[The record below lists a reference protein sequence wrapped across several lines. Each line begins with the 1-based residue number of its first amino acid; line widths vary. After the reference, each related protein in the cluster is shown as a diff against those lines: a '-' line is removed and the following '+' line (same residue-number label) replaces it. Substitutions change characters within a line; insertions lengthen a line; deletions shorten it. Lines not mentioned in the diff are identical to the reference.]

1 MCGIIGYIGKK
12 QAYPIIIN
20 GLKKLE
26 YRGYDS
32 YGVCVLNNDNVFLK
46 KKVGR
51 ISNESGENLREGNLG
66 IGHSRWATTG
76 GVCEKNAHPHEY
88 NGFYVVHNGI
98 VENYKELKEDLLK
111 KGHKFN
117 SDTDT
122 EIIAHLVSEEF
133 KDNLEDAV
141 RKALKKIIGSYGVA
155 IVSPKDKDKIVIA
168 KMSSPI
174 IIGICKD
181 GHIVASD
188 PSAVIDYTKQIVTL
202 DDGEIAVLKKD
213 GYMILKEKKIEIID
227 WESDAVSKGEYE
239 HFMLKEIMEEPKV
252 IENVTQGRLL
262 EDNVKLGGLETS
274 KERLEKTNKIYLVG
288 CGTGYHAAKTGE
300 YLMEEI
306 AGIDAEAHMASE
318 IRYRNVRLGPNYAAI
333 FVSQSGETADNLA
346 CLKRMKEVGVLPLGV
361 TNVIGSTQTRET
373 EGGVYTRCGPEIAV
387 ASTKAFIG
395 QLTVLT
401 MISIFL
407 GRQRNLGKERAKEI
421 IAELKELPRKG
432 SLILDNHKQI
442 QELAKKYSQ
451 FKNFW
456 FIGRK
461 FNYPIAMEGALKLKE
476 ISYVHAEGTPG
487 GELKHGPL
495 ALIDENFPT
504 IAICT
509 KDSVYDKMISNVE
522 EVKARNGKVIAIA
535 TEGDNRIKDIVDDV
549 IYIPETL
556 ECLTPLLST
565 MPLHLF
571 AYYFALSLNRDIDK
585 PRNLAK
591 SVTVE

>member
-387 ASTKAFIG
+387 ASTKAF
-395 QLTVLT
+395 
-401 MISIFL
+401 
-407 GRQRNLGKERAKEI
+407 
-421 IAELKELPRKG
+421 
-432 SLILDNHKQI
+432 
-442 QELAKKYSQ
+442 
-451 FKNFW
+451 
-456 FIGRK
+456 
-461 FNYPIAMEGALKLKE
+461 
-476 ISYVHAEGTPG
+476 
-487 GELKHGPL
+487 
-495 ALIDENFPT
+495 
-504 IAICT
+504 
-509 KDSVYDKMISNVE
+509 
-522 EVKARNGKVIAIA
+522 
-535 TEGDNRIKDIVDDV
+535 
-549 IYIPETL
+549 
-556 ECLTPLLST
+556 
-565 MPLHLF
+565 
-571 AYYFALSLNRDIDK
+571 
-585 PRNLAK
+585 
-591 SVTVE
+591 